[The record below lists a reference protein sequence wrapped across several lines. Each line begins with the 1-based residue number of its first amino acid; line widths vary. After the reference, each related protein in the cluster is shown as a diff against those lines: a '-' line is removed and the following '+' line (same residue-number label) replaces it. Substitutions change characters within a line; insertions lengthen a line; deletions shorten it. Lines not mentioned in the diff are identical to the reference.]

1 MTELPPLPTLIQKD
15 GQRKTCSVVQL
26 GEVAFLLDDMRIQQV
41 CKEGGREGRE
51 RREGRGG
58 RGRGQKRRERG
69 GEKKSITPV
78 FWEQAV
84 KDIAKDEVELH
95 CYCHAY

>member
-1 MTELPPLPTLIQKD
+1 
-15 GQRKTCSVVQL
+15 
-26 GEVAFLLDDMRIQQV
+26 MRIQQV
-41 CKEGGREGRE
+41 CEEGGREGGREGRE

-58 RGRGQKRRERG
+58 DKRGGRGGRGRGQKR